1 MADNQYQGLSDEEV
15 QSRIVCGQV
24 NQTSYSTQKTN
35 IEIIKAQVFTLFN
48 ALNFL
53 LAFLLL
59 LVGAYSNMA
68 FIAIII
74 LNIIIGIVQEI
85 RARNLVSKL
94 TILSNKPVKVIRSGQ
109 ETTVASTD
117 LVLGDLI
124 ILEGGDQVPSDARV
138 VKGSGELNESLLT
151 GESDAI
157 LKQKDDDLLSGSYLT
172 SGQLLAEIVHVGDD
186 NYAEQLVAETKSQ
199 PYARSELTEAIKK
212 IAKFTSY
219 IIMPLGI
226 VLFLQAFLLRSD
238 AVDVAVINSVAA
250 LIGMLPKGLV
260 LLISLALSTAVLKLG
275 KEHVLVQNMY
285 AVEALAHMDTLCLD
299 KTGTI
304 TQGTMLVEGIYPLAN
319 VSQQALEE
327 KLANYTAASMDS
339 NLTMNALKE
348 HFEDQSATVGAAQVM
363 PFSSERKWG
372 AITFETAET
381 IFVGAPEYLLNET
394 IDEINIAQNEGLR
407 VLLVGESLTTLGD
420 DQPDIMD
427 MGIQPIGYI
436 TLSDPI
442 RPNAKSTM
450 AFFQNE
456 GVAIKVISGDNPQTV
471 ARVAKNAGLEGRT
484 QAIDMSQIQDEK
496 SVRQAAHQYN
506 VFGRVSPQQKKLLV
520 SELQEADHIVGMTGD
535 GVNDILA
542 LSQADLSIAMAE
554 GDGAT
559 RQMADLILVNS
570 DFGDLPAVISE
581 GRRVVNNITR
591 SSSVFFIKTLYSL
604 IVTLICIA
612 LNFPFPFIPL
622 QITMIDIFIEGYPA
636 FFMSFEASNEQV
648 KERFLPKALAAATPS
663 ALTVSLA
670 IFISLLLVKAGIL
683 DFETARTFDY
693 VLLTGVSL
701 FAVWK
706 SCFPFNRLRRF
717 LALTSTI
724 AMSVIVVVLPYFS
737 DILTIQP
744 MSINEVIISFI
755 LLVVAFG
762 FWKICHRY
770 ESAFK
775 AFFIRLHF

>member
-1 MADNQYQGLSDEEV
+1 MTDNQYQGLSEEEV
-15 QSRIVCGQV
+15 QSRVAEGQV
-24 NQTSYSTQKTN
+24 NQTSHSTQKTN
-35 IEIIKAQVFTLFN
+35 IEIIKENVFTLFN

-85 RARNLVSKL
+85 RARNLVSQL
-94 TILSNKPVKVIRSGQ
+94 TILSNKPVKVIRNGQ

-117 LVLGDLI
+117 LVLGDFIL
-124 ILEGGDQVPSDARV
+124 LEGGDQVPSDARV
-138 VKGSGELNESLLT
+138 VEGSSELNESLLT

-219 IIMPLGI
+219 IIIPLGI

-275 KEHVLVQNMY
+275 KQHVLVQNMY

-304 TQGTMLVEGIYPLAN
+304 TQGKMSVEGIYPLAN
-319 VSQQALEE
+319 LSQQELGE

-339 NLTMNALKE
+339 NLTMSALKQ

-381 IFVGAPEYLLNET
+381 IFVGAPEYLLNEM
-394 IDEINIAQNEGLR
+394 IDEIITAQNEGLR
-407 VLLVGESLTTLGD
+407 VLLVGQSTSALGD
-420 DQPDIMD
+420 DQPDIAD
-427 MGIQPIGYI
+427 MGIHPIGYI

-442 RPNAKSTM
+442 RPNSKSTM

-456 GVAIKVISGDNPQTV
+456 GVDIKIISGDNPQTV
-471 ARVAKNAGLEGRT
+471 ARVAKNAGLEGST
-484 QAIDMSQIQDEK
+484 QAIDMSQIQEEK

-520 SELQEADHIVGMTGD
+520 AELQEADHIVGMTGD

-622 QITMIDIFIEGYPA
+622 QITMIDAFIEGYPA

-648 KERFLPKALAAATPS
+648 KERFLPKALAAALPS

-670 IFISLLLVKAGIL
+670 IFVSLLLVKMGIL

-693 VLLTGVSL
+693 VFLTGVSL

-706 SCFPFNRLRRF
+706 SCFPFNKLRLF

-724 AMSVIVVVLPYFS
+724 AMAVIAVALPHFS

-744 MSINEVIISFI
+744 MTINEVIISFI

-762 FWKICHRY
+762 FWKILHRY

>member
-1 MADNQYQGLSDEEV
+1 MTDNQYQGLSDEEV
-15 QSRIVCGQV
+15 QSRVAEGQV
-24 NQTSYSTQKTN
+24 NQTSHSTQKTN
-35 IEIIKAQVFTLFN
+35 IEIIKENVFTLFN

-85 RARNLVSKL
+85 RARNLVSQL
-94 TILSNKPVKVIRSGQ
+94 TILSNKPVKVIRNGQ

-124 ILEGGDQVPSDARV
+124 LLEGGDQVPSDARV
-138 VKGSGELNESLLT
+138 VEGSSELNESLLT

-219 IIMPLGI
+219 IIIPLGI

-275 KEHVLVQNMY
+275 KQHVLVQNMY

-304 TQGTMLVEGIYPLAN
+304 TQGKMSVEGIYPLAN
-319 VSQQALEE
+319 LSQQELGE

-339 NLTMNALKE
+339 NLTMSALKQ

-381 IFVGAPEYLLNET
+381 IFVGAPEYLLNEM
-394 IDEINIAQNEGLR
+394 IDEIITAQNEGLR
-407 VLLVGESLTTLGD
+407 VLLVGQSTSALGD
-420 DQPDIMD
+420 DQPDIAD
-427 MGIQPIGYI
+427 MGIHPIGYI

-442 RPNAKSTM
+442 RPNSKSTM

-456 GVAIKVISGDNPQTV
+456 GVDIKIISGDNPQTV
-471 ARVAKNAGLEGRT
+471 ARVAKNAGLEGST
-484 QAIDMSQIQDEK
+484 QAIDMSQIEDENL
-496 SVRQAAHQYN
+496 VRQAAHQYN

-520 SELQEADHIVGMTGD
+520 AELQEADHIVGMTGD

-622 QITMIDIFIEGYPA
+622 QITMIDAFIEGYPA

-648 KERFLPKALAAATPS
+648 KERFLPKALAAALPS

-670 IFISLLLVKAGIL
+670 IFVSLLLVKMGIL

-693 VLLTGVSL
+693 VFLTGVSL

-706 SCFPFNRLRRF
+706 SCFPFNKLRLF

-724 AMSVIVVVLPYFS
+724 AMAVIAVALPHFS
-737 DILTIQP
+737 EILTIQP
-744 MSINEVIISFI
+744 MTINEVIISFI

-762 FWKICHRY
+762 FWKILHRY

>member
-1 MADNQYQGLSDEEV
+1 
-15 QSRIVCGQV
+15 
-24 NQTSYSTQKTN
+24 
-35 IEIIKAQVFTLFN
+35 
-48 ALNFL
+48 
-53 LAFLLL
+53 
-59 LVGAYSNMA
+59 
-68 FIAIII
+68 
-74 LNIIIGIVQEI
+74 
-85 RARNLVSKL
+85 
-94 TILSNKPVKVIRSGQ
+94 
-109 ETTVASTD
+109 
-117 LVLGDLI
+117 
-124 ILEGGDQVPSDARV
+124 
-138 VKGSGELNESLLT
+138 
-151 GESDAI
+151 
-157 LKQKDDDLLSGSYLT
+157 
-172 SGQLLAEIVHVGDD
+172 
-186 NYAEQLVAETKSQ
+186 
-199 PYARSELTEAIKK
+199 
-212 IAKFTSY
+212 
-219 IIMPLGI
+219 MPLGI
-226 VLFLQAFLLRSD
+226 VLFLQTFFLRSD

-275 KEHVLVQNMY
+275 KQHVLVQNMY
-285 AVEALAHMDTLCLD
+285 AVEALAHMDSLCLD

-304 TQGTMLVEGIYPLAN
+304 TLGTMSVEGVYPLAN
-319 VSQQALEE
+319 VSQQVLEE

-339 NLTMNALKE
+339 NLTMSALKQY
-348 HFEDQSATVGAAQVM
+348 FEDQSATVGATQVM

-381 IFVGAPEYLLNET
+381 IFVGAPEYLLNEM

-420 DQPDIMD
+420 DQPDIID

-496 SVRQAAHQYN
+496 LVRQAAHQYN

-622 QITMIDIFIEGYPA
+622 QITMIDKFIEGYPA

-663 ALTVSLA
+663 ALTVSFA
-670 IFISLLLVKAGIL
+670 ILVSLFLVKVGIL

-693 VLLTGVSL
+693 ILLTGVSL

-706 SCFPFNRLRRF
+706 SCFPFNRLRLF

-724 AMSVIVVVLPYFS
+724 AMSVIAVALPYFS

-770 ESAFK
+770 ESHFK
-775 AFFIRLHF
+775 DFFIRLYL

>member
-1 MADNQYQGLSDEEV
+1 MTDNQYQGLSDEEV
-15 QSRIVCGQV
+15 QSRVAEGQV
-24 NQTSYSTQKTN
+24 NQTSHSTQKTN
-35 IEIIKAQVFTLFN
+35 IEIIKENVFTLFN

-74 LNIIIGIVQEI
+74 LNVIIGIVQEI
-85 RARNLVSKL
+85 RARNLVSQL
-94 TILSNKPVKVIRSGQ
+94 TILSNKPVKVIRNGQ

-124 ILEGGDQVPSDARV
+124 LLEGGDQVPSDARV
-138 VKGSGELNESLLT
+138 VEGSSELNESLLT

-219 IIMPLGI
+219 IIIPLGI

-275 KEHVLVQNMY
+275 KQHVLVQNMY

-304 TQGTMLVEGIYPLAN
+304 TQGKMSVEGIYPLAN
-319 VSQQALEE
+319 LSQQELGE

-339 NLTMNALKE
+339 NLTMSALKQ
-348 HFEDQSATVGAAQVM
+348 HFEDQSATVGATQVM

-381 IFVGAPEYLLNET
+381 IFVGAPEYLLNEM
-394 IDEINIAQNEGLR
+394 IDEIITAQNEGLR
-407 VLLVGESLTTLGD
+407 ILLVGQSTSVLGD
-420 DQPDIMD
+420 DQPDIAD

-442 RPNAKSTM
+442 RPNSKSTM

-456 GVAIKVISGDNPQTV
+456 GVDIKIISGDNPQTV
-471 ARVAKNAGLEGRT
+471 ARVAKNAGLEGST

-496 SVRQAAHQYN
+496 LVRQAAHQYN

-520 SELQEADHIVGMTGD
+520 AELQEADHIVGMTGD

-622 QITMIDIFIEGYPA
+622 QITMIDAFIEGYPA

-648 KERFLPKALAAATPS
+648 KERFLPKALAAALPS

-670 IFISLLLVKAGIL
+670 IFVSLLLVKMGIL

-693 VLLTGVSL
+693 VFLTGVSL

-706 SCFPFNRLRRF
+706 SCFPFNKLRLF

-724 AMSVIVVVLPYFS
+724 AMAVIAVALPHFS
-737 DILTIQP
+737 ESLTIQP
-744 MSINEVIISFI
+744 MTINEVIISFI
-755 LLVVAFG
+755 LLVVAFV
-762 FWKICHRY
+762 FWKILHRY

>member
-15 QSRIVCGQV
+15 QSRVAEGQV
-24 NQTSYSTQKTN
+24 NQTSHSTQKTN
-35 IEIIKAQVFTLFN
+35 IEIIKENVFTLFN

-85 RARNLVSKL
+85 RARNLVSQL
-94 TILSNKPVKVIRSGQ
+94 TILSNKPVKVIRDGQ

-124 ILEGGDQVPSDARV
+124 LLEGGDQVPSDARV
-138 VKGSGELNESLLT
+138 VEGSSELNESLLT

-219 IIMPLGI
+219 IIIPLGI

-275 KEHVLVQNMY
+275 KQHVLVQNMY

-304 TQGTMLVEGIYPLAN
+304 TQGKMSVEGIYPLAN
-319 VSQQALEE
+319 VSQQELGE

-339 NLTMNALKE
+339 NLTMSALKQ

-381 IFVGAPEYLLNET
+381 IFVGAPEYLLNEM
-394 IDEINIAQNEGLR
+394 IDEIITAQNEGLR
-407 VLLVGESLTTLGD
+407 VLLVGQSTNALGD
-420 DQPDIMD
+420 DQPDIAD

-442 RPNAKSTM
+442 RPNSKSTM

-456 GVAIKVISGDNPQTV
+456 GVDIKIISGDNPQTV
-471 ARVAKNAGLEGRT
+471 ARVAKNAGLEGST

-520 SELQEADHIVGMTGD
+520 AELQEADHIVGMTGD

-591 SSSVFFIKTLYSL
+591 SSSVFFIKTIYSL

-622 QITMIDIFIEGYPA
+622 QITMIDAFIEGYPA
-636 FFMSFEASNEQV
+636 FFMSFEPNNQQV
-648 KERFLPKALAAATPS
+648 KERFLPKSLAAALPS
-663 ALTVSLA
+663 ALTVSVA
-670 IFISLLLVKAGIL
+670 IFASLVMVKLGMI

-693 VLLTGVSL
+693 VMLTGVSL
-701 FAVWK
+701 FAVWQ
-706 SCFPFNRLRRF
+706 SCFPFNKLRLF
-717 LALTSTI
+717 LASTATL
-724 AMSVIVVVLPYFS
+724 AMLAVALVLPHFS

-744 MSINEVIISFI
+744 MTASETLISLA
-755 LLVVAFG
+755 LLALAFA
-762 FWKICHRY
+762 FWKMVNRY
-770 ESAFK
+770 QARFK
-775 AFFIRLHF
+775 AIFTRMNF

>member
-1 MADNQYQGLSDEEV
+1 MTDNQYQGLSDEEV
-15 QSRIVCGQV
+15 QSRVAEGQV
-24 NQTSYSTQKTN
+24 NQTSHSTQKTN
-35 IEIIKAQVFTLFN
+35 IEIIKENVFTLFN
-48 ALNFL
+48 GLNFL

-85 RARNLVSKL
+85 RARNLVSQL
-94 TILSNKPVKVIRSGQ
+94 TILSNKPVKVIRDGQ

-117 LVLGDLI
+117 LVLGDFIL
-124 ILEGGDQVPSDARV
+124 LEGGDQVPSDARV
-138 VKGSGELNESLLT
+138 VEGSSELNESLLT

-219 IIMPLGI
+219 IIIPLGI

-275 KEHVLVQNMY
+275 KQHVLVQNMY

-304 TQGTMLVEGIYPLAN
+304 TQGKMSVEGIYPLAN
-319 VSQQALEE
+319 LSQQELGE

-339 NLTMNALKE
+339 NLTMSALKQ

-381 IFVGAPEYLLNET
+381 IFVGAPEYLLNEM
-394 IDEINIAQNEGLR
+394 IDEIITAQNEGLR
-407 VLLVGESLTTLGD
+407 VLLVGQSTSALGD
-420 DQPDIMD
+420 DQPDIAD

-442 RPNAKSTM
+442 RPNSKSTM

-456 GVAIKVISGDNPQTV
+456 GVDIKIISGDNPQTV
-471 ARVAKNAGLEGRT
+471 ARVAKNAGLEGST

-496 SVRQAAHQYN
+496 LVRQAAHQYN

-520 SELQEADHIVGMTGD
+520 AELQEADHIVGMTGD

-622 QITMIDIFIEGYPA
+622 QITMIDAFIEGYPA

-648 KERFLPKALAAATPS
+648 KERFLPKALAAALPS

-670 IFISLLLVKAGIL
+670 IFVSLLLVKMGIL

-693 VLLTGVSL
+693 VFLTGVSL

-706 SCFPFNRLRRF
+706 SCFPFNKLRLF

-724 AMSVIVVVLPYFS
+724 AMAVIAVALPHFS
-737 DILTIQP
+737 EILTIQP
-744 MSINEVIISFI
+744 MTINEVIISFI

-762 FWKICHRY
+762 FWKILHRY

>member
-1 MADNQYQGLSDEEV
+1 MTDNQYQGLSDEEV
-15 QSRIVCGQV
+15 QSRVAEGQV
-24 NQTSYSTQKTN
+24 NQTSHSTQKTN
-35 IEIIKAQVFTLFN
+35 IEIIKENVFTLFN

-85 RARNLVSKL
+85 RARNLVSQL
-94 TILSNKPVKVIRSGQ
+94 TILSNKPVKVIRNGQ
-109 ETTVASTD
+109 ETTVASTG

-124 ILEGGDQVPSDARV
+124 LLEGGDQVPSDARV
-138 VKGSGELNESLLT
+138 VEGSSELNESLLT

-219 IIMPLGI
+219 IIIPLGI

-275 KEHVLVQNMY
+275 KQHVLVQNMY

-304 TQGTMLVEGIYPLAN
+304 TQGKMSVEGIYPLAN
-319 VSQQALEE
+319 LSQQELGE

-339 NLTMNALKE
+339 NLTMSALKQ
-348 HFEDQSATVGAAQVM
+348 HFEDQSATVGATQVM

-381 IFVGAPEYLLNET
+381 IFVGAPEYLLNEM
-394 IDEINIAQNEGLR
+394 IDEIITAQNEGLR
-407 VLLVGESLTTLGD
+407 VLLVGQSTSVLGD
-420 DQPDIMD
+420 DQPDIAD

-442 RPNAKSTM
+442 RPNSKSTM

-456 GVAIKVISGDNPQTV
+456 GVDIKIISGDNPQTV
-471 ARVAKNAGLEGRT
+471 ARVAKNAGLEGST

-496 SVRQAAHQYN
+496 LVRQAAHQYN

-520 SELQEADHIVGMTGD
+520 AELQEADHIVGMTGD

-622 QITMIDIFIEGYPA
+622 QITMIDAFIEGYPA

-648 KERFLPKALAAATPS
+648 KERFLPKALAAALPS

-670 IFISLLLVKAGIL
+670 IFVSLLLVKMGIL

-693 VLLTGVSL
+693 VFLTGVSL

-706 SCFPFNRLRRF
+706 SCFPFNKLRLF

-724 AMSVIVVVLPYFS
+724 AMAVIAVALPHFS

-744 MSINEVIISFI
+744 MTINEVIISFI

-762 FWKICHRY
+762 FWKILHRY

>member
-15 QSRIVCGQV
+15 QSRVAEGQV
-24 NQTSYSTQKTN
+24 NQTSHSTQKTN
-35 IEIIKAQVFTLFN
+35 IEIIKENVFTLFN

-85 RARNLVSKL
+85 RARNLVSQL
-94 TILSNKPVKVIRSGQ
+94 TILSNKPVKVIRDGQ

-124 ILEGGDQVPSDARV
+124 LLEGGDQVPSDARV
-138 VKGSGELNESLLT
+138 VEGSSELNESLLT

-219 IIMPLGI
+219 IIIPLGI

-275 KEHVLVQNMY
+275 KQHVLVQNMY

-304 TQGTMLVEGIYPLAN
+304 TQGKMSVEGIYPLAN
-319 VSQQALEE
+319 VSQQELGE

-339 NLTMNALKE
+339 NLTMSALKQ

-381 IFVGAPEYLLNET
+381 IFVGAPEYLLNEM
-394 IDEINIAQNEGLR
+394 IDEIITAQNEGLR
-407 VLLVGESLTTLGD
+407 VLLVGQSTNALGD
-420 DQPDIMD
+420 DQPDIAD

-442 RPNAKSTM
+442 RPNSKSTM

-456 GVAIKVISGDNPQTV
+456 GVDIKIISGDNPQTV
-471 ARVAKNAGLEGRT
+471 ARVAKNAGLEGST

-520 SELQEADHIVGMTGD
+520 AELQEAHHIVGMTGD

-591 SSSVFFIKTLYSL
+591 SSSVFFIKTIYSL

-622 QITMIDIFIEGYPA
+622 QITMIDAFIEGYPA
-636 FFMSFEASNEQV
+636 FFMSFEPNNQQV
-648 KERFLPKALAAATPS
+648 KERFLPKSLAAALPS
-663 ALTVSLA
+663 ALTVSVA
-670 IFISLLLVKAGIL
+670 IFASLVMVKLGMI

-693 VLLTGVSL
+693 VMLTGVSL
-701 FAVWK
+701 FAVWQ
-706 SCFPFNRLRRF
+706 SCFPFNKLRLF
-717 LALTSTI
+717 LASTATL
-724 AMSVIVVVLPYFS
+724 AMLAVALVLPHFS

-744 MSINEVIISFI
+744 MTASETLISLA
-755 LLVVAFG
+755 LLALAFA
-762 FWKICHRY
+762 FWKMVNRY
-770 ESAFK
+770 QARFK
-775 AFFIRLHF
+775 AFFTRMNF

>member
-1 MADNQYQGLSDEEV
+1 MVDNQYQGLSDEEV
-15 QSRIVCGQV
+15 QSRVAEGQV
-24 NQTSYSTQKTN
+24 NQTSHSTQKTN
-35 IEIIKAQVFTLFN
+35 IEIIKENVFTLFN

-85 RARNLVSKL
+85 RARNLVSQL
-94 TILSNKPVKVIRSGQ
+94 TILSNKPVKVIRDGQ

-124 ILEGGDQVPSDARV
+124 LLEGGDQVPSDARV
-138 VKGSGELNESLLT
+138 VEGSSELNESLLT

-219 IIMPLGI
+219 IIIPLGI

-275 KEHVLVQNMY
+275 KQHVLVQNMY

-304 TQGTMLVEGIYPLAN
+304 TQGKMSVEGIYPLAN
-319 VSQQALEE
+319 VSQQELGE

-339 NLTMNALKE
+339 NLTMSALKQ

-381 IFVGAPEYLLNET
+381 IFVGAPEYLLNEM
-394 IDEINIAQNEGLR
+394 IDEIITAQNEGLR
-407 VLLVGESLTTLGD
+407 VLLVGQSTNALGD
-420 DQPDIMD
+420 DQPDIAD

-442 RPNAKSTM
+442 RPNSKSTM
-450 AFFQNE
+450 DFFQNE
-456 GVAIKVISGDNPQTV
+456 GVDIKIISGDNPQTV
-471 ARVAKNAGLEGRT
+471 ARVAKNAGLEGST

-520 SELQEADHIVGMTGD
+520 AELQEADHIVGMTGD

-622 QITMIDIFIEGYPA
+622 QITMIDAFIEGYPA
-636 FFMSFEASNEQV
+636 FFISFEASNEQV
-648 KERFLPKALAAATPS
+648 KERFLPKALAAALPS

-670 IFISLLLVKAGIL
+670 IFVSLLLVKMGIL

-693 VLLTGVSL
+693 VFLTGVSL

-706 SCFPFNRLRRF
+706 SCFPFNKLRLF

-724 AMSVIVVVLPYFS
+724 AMAVIAVALPHFS

-744 MSINEVIISFI
+744 MTINEVIISFI

-762 FWKICHRY
+762 FWKILHRY

-775 AFFIRLHF
+775 ALFIRLHF

>member
-1 MADNQYQGLSDEEV
+1 MWNDQYQGLTDEEV
-15 QSRIVCGQV
+15 QAKVAEGQV
-24 NQTSYSTQKTN
+24 NQTSHSTQKTTA
-35 IEIIKAQVFTLFN
+35 EIIIENFFTLFN

-74 LNIIIGIVQEI
+74 LNIIIGIVQEL
-85 RARNLVSKL
+85 RARDLVSKL
-94 TILSNKPVKVIRSGQ
+94 TILSNKPVKVIRNRQ
-109 ETTVASTD
+109 EAIVPSTE
-117 LVLGDLI
+117 LVVGDLI
-124 ILEGGDQVPSDARV
+124 ILESGDQVPSDANV
-138 VKGSGELNESLLT
+138 VDGSSEVNESLLT

-157 LKQKDDDLLSGSYLT
+157 LKQAGDELLSGSYLT
-172 SGQLLAEIVHVGDD
+172 SGQLLAELIHVGDD

-199 PYARSELTEAIKK
+199 PYARSELTDAIKK

-219 IIMPLGI
+219 IIVPLGI
-226 VLFLQAFLLRSD
+226 LLFLQAFFLRSD
-238 AVDVAVINSVAA
+238 TVDVAVINSVAA

-275 KEHVLVQNMY
+275 KKNVLVQNMY
-285 AVEALAHMDTLCLD
+285 AVEALAHMDMLCLD

-304 TQGTMLVEGIYPLAN
+304 TQGKMSVEGIFPLNSISDKDLLA
-319 VSQQALEE
+319 
-327 KLANYTAASMDS
+327 KLANYTTASTDS
-339 NLTMNALKE
+339 NLTMTALKD
-348 HFEDQSATVGAAQVM
+348 HFDGQVSTLEALQVT

-372 AITFETAET
+372 AISFEGAGT
-381 IFVGAPEYLLNET
+381 IFVGAAEYL
-394 IDEINIAQNEGLR
+394 IDEPIEQVITAQNDGLR
-407 VLLVGESLTTLGD
+407 VLLVGQSTDLLD
-420 DQPDIMD
+420 DKTEIANLA
-427 MGIQPIGYI
+427 IKPIGYI

-442 RPNAKSTM
+442 RPNSKSTLE
-450 AFFQNE
+450 FFQNE
-456 GVAIKVISGDNPQTV
+456 GVDIKIISGDNPQTV
-471 ARVAKNAGLEGRT
+471 ARVAKNAGLAGDA
-484 QAIDMSQIQDEK
+484 QAIDMSQIQAEAD
-496 SVRQAAHQYN
+496 VRAAAHQYN

-520 SELQEADHIVGMTGD
+520 AEFQDEDHIVGMTGD

-622 QITMIDIFIEGYPA
+622 QITMIDAFIEGYPA
-636 FFMSFEASNEQV
+636 FFTSFEPNNQQV
-648 KERFLPKALAAATPS
+648 KERFLPKSLASALPS
-663 ALTVSLA
+663 ALTVSVA
-670 IFISLLLVKAGIL
+670 IFASLVMVKLGII

-693 VLLTGVSL
+693 VMLTGVSL
-701 FAVWK
+701 FAVWQ
-706 SCFPFNRLRRF
+706 SCLPFNKLRLF
-717 LALTSTI
+717 LASTATL
-724 AMSVIVVVLPYFS
+724 AMLAVALVLPHFS

-744 MSINEVIISFI
+744 MTASETLISVV
-755 LLVVAFG
+755 LLALAFA
-762 FWKICHRY
+762 FWKMVNRY
-770 ESAFK
+770 QDCFK
-775 AFFIRLHF
+775 AFFTRMHF

>member
-15 QSRIVCGQV
+15 QSRVAEGQV
-24 NQTSYSTQKTN
+24 NQTSHSTQKTN
-35 IEIIKAQVFTLFN
+35 IEIIKENVFTLFN

-85 RARNLVSKL
+85 RARNLVSQL
-94 TILSNKPVKVIRSGQ
+94 TILSNKPVKVIRDGQ

-124 ILEGGDQVPSDARV
+124 LLEGGDQVPSDARV
-138 VKGSGELNESLLT
+138 VEGSSELNESLLT

-219 IIMPLGI
+219 IIIPLGI

-275 KEHVLVQNMY
+275 KQHVLVQNMY

-304 TQGTMLVEGIYPLAN
+304 TQGKMSVEGIYPLAN
-319 VSQQALEE
+319 VSQQELGE

-339 NLTMNALKE
+339 NLTMSALKQ

-381 IFVGAPEYLLNET
+381 IFVGAPEYLLNEM
-394 IDEINIAQNEGLR
+394 IDEIITAQNEGLR
-407 VLLVGESLTTLGD
+407 VLLVGQSTNALGD
-420 DQPDIMD
+420 DQPDIAD

-442 RPNAKSTM
+442 RPNSKSTM

-456 GVAIKVISGDNPQTV
+456 GVDIKIISGDNPQTV
-471 ARVAKNAGLEGRT
+471 ARVAKNAGLEGST

-520 SELQEADHIVGMTGD
+520 AELQEADHIVGMTGD

-622 QITMIDIFIEGYPA
+622 QITMIDAFIEGYPA
-636 FFMSFEASNEQV
+636 FFMSFEPNNQQV
-648 KERFLPKALAAATPS
+648 KERFLPKSLAAALPS
-663 ALTVSLA
+663 ALTVSVA
-670 IFISLLLVKAGIL
+670 IFASLVMVKLGMI

-693 VLLTGVSL
+693 VMLTGVSL
-701 FAVWK
+701 FAVWQ
-706 SCFPFNRLRRF
+706 SCFPFNKLRLF
-717 LALTSTI
+717 LASTATL
-724 AMSVIVVVLPYFS
+724 AMLAVALVLPHFS

-744 MSINEVIISFI
+744 MTASETLISLA
-755 LLVVAFG
+755 LLALAFA
-762 FWKICHRY
+762 FWKMVNRY
-770 ESAFK
+770 QARFK
-775 AFFIRLHF
+775 AFFTRMNF